1 MNPSQGIKEDLM
13 EKGAYEL
20 GPEKNEID
28 FWWDIRARS
37 PLISVFLNQKSHIPV
52 LSHTYLLCHLE
63 QDT

>member
-1 MNPSQGIKEDLM
+1 M